1 MGFDGGSQASGGK
14 KKGNALF
21 AAMQSKMKI
30 ETKKPL
36 FGGKLMASLA
46 NAMVKPEVKILVK
59 KKVVPHTCLKRL
71 FPVGTEDLIDYRV
84 EDTTPGTSVA
94 EIRKKF
100 EDMDK
105 LLVKTAAG
113 KDFVL

>member
-46 NAMVKPEVKILVK
+46 NAMVKPEVKIFIK
-59 KKVVPHTCLKRL
+59 KRL
-71 FPVGTEDLIDYRV
+71 FHIH
-84 EDTTPGTSVA
+84 A
-94 EIRKKF
+94 
-100 EDMDK
+100 
-105 LLVKTAAG
+105 
-113 KDFVL
+113 

>member
-1 MGFDGGSQASGGK
+1 MGVDGGEGGGE

-36 FGGKLMASLA
+36 FSGKLMASLA
-46 NAMVKPEVKILVK
+46 SAMIKPEVKIFIK

-71 FPVGTEDLIDYRV
+71 FPAGTEDLIDYKV
-84 EDTTPGTSVA
+84 EDTQPGVSVA

-100 EDMDK
+100 EEMDK
-105 LLVKTAAG
+105 LLVKTAIG
-113 KDFVL
+113 KDAVL